1 MKYFKNTFKIIK
13 YNFSTLAKFEII
25 YKILVALIFVPMVMG
40 GFKLSMKLTGF
51 SYLTIENISSYIL
64 TPITLIFILVSI
76 LFLTLV
82 TLFDISTMIIIYD
95 ASYNEKKISLKE
107 TLKISLSK
115 IKNMLK
121 IKNIP
126 VAFMLLFLI
135 PALDIGVRSSTFFK
149 ITLPEFILDFITSN
163 KTLSIVSIMLYIAL
177 VVLLLRWIYSIHY
190 MVLEGKSF
198 GEARKSSSKLAKGN
212 KFKDLMR
219 IAFFEILASFA
230 YYAIIFIGILLV
242 ALLHKILNNYA
253 VVGSII
259 IAVICTFIAITFIIG
274 TIVSNSLS
282 YALISSSFYIHKED
296 KQEEIKKFNY
306 EKSNIEN
313 KKKIVSRVL
322 IVILLSCVIAGG
334 SIFTYQDIKGNID
347 LNINLGKEVEVTAHR
362 GGSLD
367 FPENTMSAFRG
378 AAEAGAN
385 WIELDI
391 QQTKDRK
398 IVISHDTNVFRV
410 TGVNRD
416 IIDMTYDEI
425 SKLDA
430 GSFFSEK
437 FKGEKM
443 PLLEEALEFAKNNN
457 VKLNIELKPT
467 GKEIDFEKD
476 VVDLIKK
483 YDFVDRCVV
492 TSQVYSAVE
501 NVKKIDPNIK
511 TLYVMSIAVGNITNL
526 EYADNFSVEAT
537 NVDEE
542 LVDTVHKQGK
552 KLFVWTINTE
562 ENINKM
568 IDLNVDNIIT
578 DDYHLAVR
586 LVNERKNSNLIEDL
600 VKLLILK

>member
-1 MKYFKNTFKIIK
+1 MNYLKNTFKLIK
-13 YNFSTLAKFEII
+13 FNFATLAKFEII
-25 YKILVALIFVPMVMG
+25 YKILVLLIFAPIVMG

-51 SYLTIENISSYIL
+51 SYLTIENLSSYIL
-64 TPITLIFILVSI
+64 NPITLILMLLSI
-76 LFLTLV
+76 LFVTLV
-82 TLFDISTMIIIYD
+82 TLIDVSTMIVIYD
-95 ASYNEKKISLKE
+95 ASYNEKKITLKE

-115 IKNMLK
+115 CKSIFKL
-121 IKNIP
+121 KNIS

-135 PALDIGVRSSTFFK
+135 PILDIGVRSNTILK
-149 ITLPEFILDFITSN
+149 ITLPEFITDFITSN
-163 KTLSIVSIMLYIAL
+163 TTLSIITIILYIIL

-190 MVLEGKSF
+190 MVIENKSF
-198 GEARKSSSKLAKGN
+198 GEARKCSSKLAKGN
-212 KFKDLMR
+212 KFKDLIR
-219 IAFFEILASFA
+219 LIFFEILATLG
-230 YYAIIFIGILLV
+230 YYAIILIGILLI
-242 ALLHKILNNYA
+242 ALIHKLFASYA
-253 VVGSII
+253 IMGSII
-259 IAVICTFIAITFIIG
+259 ISVIG
-274 TIVSNSLS
+274 TIIAIIYIIGIIISNSLS
-282 YALISSSFYIHKED
+282 YALISASFYIHKED
-296 KQEEIKKFNY
+296 KHEEFEKINY
-306 EKSNIEN
+306 EKTNPEN
-313 KKKIVSRVL
+313 KKKIASRVL
-322 IVILLSCVIAGG
+322 ITIVLIGAIVGG
-334 SIFTYQDIKGNID
+334 SIFTYKVINGKID
-347 LNINLGKEVEVTAHR
+347 LNINLGKEVDVTAHR

-443 PLLEEALEFAKNNN
+443 PLLEEALEFAQNNN

-501 NVKKIDPNIK
+501 NVKKVDPNIK
-511 TLYVMSIAVGNITNL
+511 TLYVMSIAVGDINDL
-526 EYADNFSVEAT
+526 EYADNFSVEAS

-542 LVDTVHKQGK
+542 LVETVHKEGK

-578 DDYHLAVR
+578 DDYHLAVK
-586 LVNERKNSNLIEDL
+586 LVNERKNSSLIEDL

>member
-1 MKYFKNTFKIIK
+1 MNYIKNTFKIIK
-13 YNFSTLAKFEII
+13 CNFSTLAKFEII
-25 YKILVALIFVPMVMG
+25 YKILVTLIIVPMVMG

-64 TPITLIFILVSI
+64 NPITLIFILVSI

-135 PALDIGVRSSTFFK
+135 PALDIGVRSSTILK

-163 KTLSIVSIMLYIAL
+163 KTLSIISIMLYIVL

-219 IAFFEILASFA
+219 IAFFEILASLA
-230 YYAIIFIGILLV
+230 YYAVILIGILLV
-242 ALLHKILNNYA
+242 ALLHKTFNNYA

-259 IAVICTFIAITFIIG
+259 ISVICTFIAIVFFIG

-282 YALISSSFYIHKED
+282 YALISASFYIHKED
-296 KQEEIKKFNY
+296 KQEELKKFNY

-322 IVILLSCVIAGG
+322 IVILLSCAIAGG
-334 SIFTYQDIKGNID
+334 SIFTYQVIKGNID

-398 IVISHDTNVFRV
+398 IVISHDTNVLRV

-511 TLYVMSIAVGNITNL
+511 TLYVMSIAIGNITNL

>member
-1 MKYFKNTFKIIK
+1 MNYLKNTFKLIK
-13 YNFSTLAKFEII
+13 FNFATLAKFEII
-25 YKILVALIFVPMVMG
+25 YKILVLLIFAPIVMG

-51 SYLTIENISSYIL
+51 SYLTIENLSSYIL
-64 TPITLIFILVSI
+64 NPITLILMLLSI
-76 LFLTLV
+76 LFVTLV
-82 TLFDISTMIIIYD
+82 TLIDVSTMIVIYD
-95 ASYNEKKISLKE
+95 ASYNEKKITLKE

-115 IKNMLK
+115 CKNLFK
-121 IKNIP
+121 LKNIP

-135 PALDIGVRSSTFFK
+135 PILDIGVRSNTILK
-149 ITLPEFILDFITSN
+149 ITLPEFITDFITSN
-163 KTLSIVSIMLYIAL
+163 TTLSIITIILYIIL

-190 MVLEGKSF
+190 MVIENKSF
-198 GEARKSSSKLAKGN
+198 GEARKCSSKLAKGN
-212 KFKDLMR
+212 KFKDLIR
-219 IAFFEILASFA
+219 LIFFEILATLG
-230 YYAIIFIGILLV
+230 YYGIILIGILLI
-242 ALLHKILNNYA
+242 ALIHKLFASYA
-253 VVGSII
+253 IMGSII
-259 IAVICTFIAITFIIG
+259 ISVIG
-274 TIVSNSLS
+274 TIIAIIYIIGIIISNSLS
-282 YALISSSFYIHKED
+282 YALISASFYIHKED
-296 KQEEIKKFNY
+296 KHEEVEKINY
-306 EKSNIEN
+306 EKTNSEN
-313 KKKIVSRVL
+313 KKKIASRVL
-322 IVILLSCVIAGG
+322 ITIVLIGAIVGG
-334 SIFTYQDIKGNID
+334 SIFTYKVINGEID
-347 LNINLGKEVEVTAHR
+347 LNINLGKEVDVTAHR

-501 NVKKIDPNIK
+501 NVKKVDPNIK
-511 TLYVMSIAVGNITNL
+511 TLYVMSIAVGNINDL
-526 EYADNFSVEAT
+526 EYADNFSVEAS

-542 LVDTVHKQGK
+542 LVETVHKEGK

-578 DDYHLAVR
+578 DDYHLAVK
-586 LVNERKNSNLIEDL
+586 LVNERKNSSLIEDL

>member
-1 MKYFKNTFKIIK
+1 MKYLKNTYKIIK
-13 YNFSTLAKFEII
+13 YNFGTLAKFEII
-25 YKILVALIFVPMVMG
+25 YKILVFLIFTPIVMS

-51 SYLTIENISSYIL
+51 SYLTIENISSFL
-64 TPITLIFILVSI
+64 LNPITLIFILVGI

-82 TLFDISTMIIIYD
+82 TLFDVSTMIIIYD
-95 ASYNEKKISLKE
+95 ASYNENKITLKQII
-107 TLKISLSK
+107 KISLSK
-115 IKNMLK
+115 YRNMVNF
-121 IKNIP
+121 KNIS

-135 PALDIGVRSSTFFK
+135 PVLDIGVRASTIYK
-149 ITLPEFILDFITSN
+149 ITIPEFIADYITN
-163 KTLSIVSIMLYIAL
+163 NTTLSILIVVIYIIL
-177 VVLLLRWIYSIHY
+177 LILLLRWIYSIHY
-190 MVLEGKSF
+190 MVLENKSF
-198 GEARKSSSKLAKGN
+198 KEARKCSSKLAKGN
-212 KFKDLMR
+212 KFKDLIR
-219 IAFFEILASFA
+219 IVLFEMLATLV
-230 YYAIIFIGILLV
+230 YYAIILIGILLIS
-242 ALLHKILNNYA
+242 ILYQVLTNYEII
-253 VVGSII
+253 GSVI
-259 IAVICTFIAITFIIG
+259 IAVICSVIAITYILFLII
-274 TIVSNSLS
+274 SNSLS
-282 YALISSSFYIHKED
+282 FALITTSFYIHKED
-296 KQEEIKKFNY
+296 KQEEVKKY
-306 EKSNIEN
+306 KYDKATIEN
-313 KKKIVSRVL
+313 KKKTVSRLL
-322 IVILLSCVIAGG
+322 IILILMCVITCG
-334 SIFTYQDIKGNID
+334 SIFTYKVIKGEVD
-347 LNINLGKEVEVTAHR
+347 LNINLGKEIEVTAHR

-378 AAEAGAN
+378 AKEAGAD

-398 IVISHDTNVFRV
+398 IVISHDTNVLRV
-410 TGVNRD
+410 TGVNRN
-416 IIDMTYDEI
+416 IIDMTYEEI

-476 VVDLIKK
+476 VVELIKK
-483 YDFVDRCVV
+483 YDFIDRCVV

-501 NVKKIDPNIK
+501 NVKKIDSNIK
-511 TLYVMSIAVGNITNL
+511 TLYVMSIAIGDITNL

-542 LVDTVHKQGK
+542 LVNIVHNKEK

-578 DDYHLAVR
+578 DDYKLAVK
-586 LVNERKNSNLIEDL
+586 LVNKKRNANLIEEL
-600 VKLLILK
+600 IKALIL

>member
-126 VAFMLLFLI
+126 VAFLLLFLI

-306 EKSNIEN
+306 EKINIEN

-334 SIFTYQDIKGNID
+334 SIFTYQVIKGNID

>member
-1 MKYFKNTFKIIK
+1 MKYLKNTYKIIK
-13 YNFSTLAKFEII
+13 YNFGTLAKFEII
-25 YKILVALIFVPMVMG
+25 YKILVLLIFAPIAMS

-51 SYLTIENISSYIL
+51 TYLTIENISSFIL
-64 TPITLIFILVSI
+64 NPVTLILILVAI

-82 TLFDISTMIIIYD
+82 TLFDISTIIIIYD
-95 ASYNEKKISLKE
+95 ASYNERKITLKEIIKISLNKC
-107 TLKISLSK
+107 
-115 IKNMLK
+115 KNMIKL
-121 IKNIP
+121 KNIP
-126 VAFMLLFLI
+126 IAFMLLFLI
-135 PALDIGVRSSTFFK
+135 PVLDLGMRANAIPK
-149 ITLPEFILDFITSN
+149 ITIPEFISDYIYNNT
-163 KTLSIVSIMLYIAL
+163 TLSILVIVVYIIL
-177 VVLLLRWIYSIHY
+177 VILLLRWIYSIHY
-190 MVLEGKSF
+190 MVLEDKNF
-198 GEARKSSSKLAKGN
+198 KEARKCSSKLAKGN
-212 KFKDLMR
+212 KFKDLTR
-219 IAFFEILASFA
+219 IVLLEILATLI
-230 YYAIIFIGILLV
+230 YYAIILIGILLITMFHQIV
-242 ALLHKILNNYA
+242 SNYEIIES
-253 VVGSII
+253 VI
-259 IAVICTFIAITFIIG
+259 IAVICTIIAITYIVFLII
-274 TIVSNSLS
+274 SNSVS
-282 YALISSSFYIHKED
+282 YALITTSFYIHKEE

-306 EKSNIEN
+306 DKSNIE
-313 KKKIVSRVL
+313 KKKKTVSRVVIIL
-322 IVILLSCVIAGG
+322 ILTAAITSG
-334 SIFTYQDIKGNID
+334 SIFTYKVIKGEVN
-347 LNINLGKEVEVTAHR
+347 LNINLGKEIEVTAHR

-378 AAEAGAN
+378 AKEAGAD

-398 IVISHDTNVFRV
+398 IVISHDTNVLRV

-416 IIDMTYDEI
+416 IIDMTYEEI

-430 GSFFSEK
+430 GSFFNEK

-476 VVDLIKK
+476 VVELIKK
-483 YDFVDRCVV
+483 YDFIDRCVV

-501 NVKKIDPNIK
+501 NVKKIDSNIK
-511 TLYVMSIAVGNITNL
+511 TLYVMSIAIGDITNL

-542 LVDTVHKQGK
+542 LVNIVHNKGK

-578 DDYHLAVR
+578 DDYKLAVK
-586 LVNERKNSNLIEDL
+586 LVNKKRNANLIEEL
-600 VKLLILK
+600 IKSLIL